1 MMQVARAAFQ
11 AVASLNQQATD
22 PKSHTLVRTFYTRF
36 SSVRYLLIPMVD
48 ALPSKS
54 WIRHGLIKKKL
65 NGIESIV
72 LTTDGT

>member
-22 PKSHTLVRTFYTRF
+22 PKSHTLVRTSYTRF

-48 ALPSKS
+48 NLPSKR

-72 LTTDGT
+72 LPTDGT